1 MAVIREAVTATG
13 AGQGAGDAAGPG
25 RRVYQPLVEQ
35 IRRDIFQR
43 ARRPGD
49 RLPHERALAEQF
61 GIGRAAVREALRVL
75 EIQGLVQVRHGYRG
89 GAFVAEP
96 GATPLLWALDASL
109 RLDHVGIDE
118 LYEARR
124 LVEPMLARLAAER
137 DALALATLLE
147 ANVTAAEARI
157 GDGRSAFDLNVQF
170 HAILARAGGNRVVHL
185 IMRAILDLL
194 QESRERQP
202 PEDPNL
208 SREAVNGHRRIL
220 EAISAGD
227 GRLVEALMLAHLMRV
242 HERPA
247 SERPALERS
256 LAERPES
263 EMTLG
268 RGIECGTG

>member
-1 MAVIREAVTATG
+1 MAVVDDATVR
-13 AGQGAGDAAGPG
+13 PG

-43 ARRPGD
+43 TLRPGD

-75 EIQGLVQVRHGYRG
+75 EIQGLVEVRHGYRG

-137 DALALATLLE
+137 DAQSLAALLE
-147 ANVTAAEARI
+147 SNVSAAETRI
-157 GDGRSAFDLNVQF
+157 AEGRSAFDLNVQF
-170 HAILARAGGNRVVHL
+170 HAILAQAGGNRVVHL

-242 HERPA
+242 HELPATEQPALDRPLP
-247 SERPALERS
+247 ERPDSDL
-256 LAERPES
+256 
-263 EMTLG
+263 TLG
-268 RGIECGTG
+268 RGIECSTG

>member
-1 MAVIREAVTATG
+1 MQAVV
-13 AGQGAGDAAGPG
+13 QPG

-43 ARRPGD
+43 QRHPGD

-61 GIGRAAVREALRVL
+61 GIGRSAVREALRVL
-75 EIQGLVQVRHGYRG
+75 EIQGLVEVRHGYRG

-96 GATPLLWALDASL
+96 GASPLLWALDASL
-109 RLDHVGIDE
+109 RLDHVGVDE

-137 DALALATLLE
+137 DASALAALLE
-147 ANVTAAEARI
+147 ANVVEAEARI
-157 GDGRSAFDLNVQF
+157 DEGRSAFALNVEF
-170 HAILARAGGNRVVHL
+170 HAILAKAGGNRVVNL

-202 PEDPNL
+202 TDDPNL
-208 SREAVNGHRRIL
+208 SREAVRGHRQIL
-220 EAISAGD
+220 EAISASD

-242 HERPA
+242 HELPVA
-247 SERPALERS
+247 ERS
-256 LAERPES
+256 DMASPES
-263 EMTLG
+263 ERTLG
-268 RGIECGTG
+268 RGIECSTG